1 MFHIH
6 RPEELGRNAGA
17 VNDEIDEPRLLSVWK
32 GKVRGEDAFKRAR
45 AGDHLMVPFECD
57 FCIFIKLKNHLP
69 DPDSPSDQLLMAC
82 IRRMNLDAFW
92 SRETSTVNAN
102 TRRANKL
109 IEISSVFQMPGPF
122 FHQGPLP
129 AYDHCGYRIAVSML
143 LLSRN
148 PGRHNKTYTQ
158 FDTIRTYR
166 ATFSNYTR
174 SSPDSNRSS
183 LSLGD
188 LNGNYQRLTHDEAG
202 SFFFKRFM
210 VGLRSRMGQ
219 IHKPN
224 LAMSI
229 PLLLELISRLQAKLD
244 ECIDIDETHLMS
256 SILTYVVISY
266 VISLRGPEGF
276 LLDLKA
282 GLNQFWDRSE
292 EYVTIVLLGRL
303 KGEQHDLQHLIPC
316 ANETST
322 RIPIRKLIK
331 NHLRLKELYQV
342 VDGPAISTKEG
353 KLLTPK
359 FVDDTIH
366 ELLTDIFQSSSNL
379 FPPSIDDPEKI
390 FTSYQCFRTFRRT
403 SATRATEMGI
413 ATPDVN
419 AINRWQETRSEKGK
433 KKTSNMHQH
442 YTQFDL
448 LIKPFLRYTSQM

>member
-1 MFHIH
+1 
-6 RPEELGRNAGA
+6 
-17 VNDEIDEPRLLSVWK
+17 
-32 GKVRGEDAFKRAR
+32 
-45 AGDHLMVPFECD
+45 
-57 FCIFIKLKNHLP
+57 
-69 DPDSPSDQLLMAC
+69 
-82 IRRMNLDAFW
+82 
-92 SRETSTVNAN
+92 
-102 TRRANKL
+102 
-109 IEISSVFQMPGPF
+109 MPGPF

-129 AYDHCGYRIAVSML
+129 SYDHCGYRIAVSML

-166 ATFSNYTR
+166 STFSNYTR

-229 PLLLELISRLQAKLD
+229 PLLMELIRRLETKLE
-244 ECIDIDETHLMS
+244 ECIDIDKTHLMS
-256 SILTYVVISY
+256 SILTYVAVSY

-276 LLDLKA
+276 LLDLK
-282 GLNQFWDRSE
+282 GLNHFWDRSD

-322 RIPIRKLIK
+322 GIPIRKLIK
-331 NHLRLKELYQV
+331 NHLRLKELSSLV
-342 VDGPAISTKEG
+342 EGPAISSREE

-390 FTSYQCFRTFRRT
+390 LSSYQCFRTFRRT

-419 AINRWQETRSEKGK
+419 AINKWQETRSEKGK
-433 KKTSNMHQH
+433 KKTSNMYQH

-448 LIKPFLRYTSQM
+448 LIKPFLRYTFQM